1 MLSVG
6 RYPCS
11 SLGWFKNTV
20 LASYG
25 SGHLRLYSADTG
37 GLHVEATAH
46 GKWITAVDVAENN
59 GLVSVDTPL
68 PCCAL
73 AKYLVS
79 VVPRYCAHAAAYVTS
94 VM

>member
-1 MLSVG
+1 MVAMTRHSCSQFVLSVG

-46 GKWITAVDVAENN
+46 GKWITAVDVAHSN
-59 GLVSVDTPL
+59 GLVSSNP
-68 PCCAL
+68 P
-73 AKYLVS
+73 
-79 VVPRYCAHAAAYVTS
+79 PRAFS
-94 VM
+94 